1 MNVSG
6 ELAGHW
12 RRSVVLKRDL
22 FSTVERGRFLTDGG
36 EVEAVLRRIDEV
48 PWWTAGLAI
57 HFLGRERKALAAAG
71 SLGSPLRCCSP
82 AAASWCG
89 DGSTESRCIS

>member
-6 ELAGHW
+6 ELAGRW

-22 FSTVERGRFLTDGG
+22 FSTVERGRFRAGGG

-48 PWWTAGLAI
+48 PWWTYGFARHL
-57 HFLGRERKALAAAG
+57 FKRERRALALASGLDVAPPLLFAG
-71 SLGSPLRCCSP
+71 RQALVVPHTLPR
-82 AAASWCG
+82 
-89 DGSTESRCIS
+89 RR